1 MDTRT
6 ETPTMGQVRGLV
18 LHTITR
24 HPQDGFTPAALAGR
38 LGLSAAEVRGAL
50 LELAR
55 LELVLWSED
64 EFVSAA

>member
-18 LHTITR
+18 LHTIAR
-24 HPQDGFTPAALAGR
+24 HPEEGFTPAALAQR
-38 LGLSAAEVRGAL
+38 LGLSPAEVRGAL
-50 LELAR
+50 LDLAR

-64 EFVSAA
+64 EYVSAA

>member
-6 ETPTMGQVRGLV
+6 DTPTMGQVRGLV
-18 LHTITR
+18 LHTVSR
-24 HPQDGFTPAALAGR
+24 HPDDGFTPAALAQR
-38 LGLSAAEVRGAL
+38 LGLSPAEVRGAL
-50 LELAR
+50 LDLAR